1 MMKHFRFA
9 IRCVEGRTVRH
20 DPQNDDPELQT
31 DMGQCRHCAGAG
43 CDAVADDVLSRVAV
57 AMAET

>member
-1 MMKHFRFA
+1 MKHFRFA

-31 DMGQCRHCAGAG
+31 DMGECKACRGDG
-43 CDAVADDVLSRVAV
+43 CDTDGSEAVGQLLTKAFGS
-57 AMAET
+57 